1 MICAEWRQKL
11 NYDFTKIEN
20 FVKRERSSEKT
31 VYPPDDQ
38 IFTWSHLCPLDSVK
52 VVIIGQDPYPNEG
65 EAHGLSFSVPKREK
79 KVPASLKNIY
89 KELENEYGNEF
100 KNPEHGDLSAWA
112 QQGVLLLN
120 AVLTVRKKE
129 PNSHKDRGWEELTD
143 EVIKA
148 VDEKRDPV
156 VFMLWGGYA
165 KKKEKLIKNGR
176 NVVNNQITGLIAEI
190 RFQSYRS

>member
-1 MICAEWRQKL
+1 MSFSSLIHPSWRQKL

-129 PNSHKDRGWEELTD
+129 PNSHKDRGWEEFTD

-148 VDEKRDPV
+148 AV
-156 VFMLWGGYA
+156 VTSNWRMSSSLKMEF
-165 KKKEKLIKNGR
+165 
-176 NVVNNQITGLIAEI
+176 VQ
-190 RFQSYRS
+190 